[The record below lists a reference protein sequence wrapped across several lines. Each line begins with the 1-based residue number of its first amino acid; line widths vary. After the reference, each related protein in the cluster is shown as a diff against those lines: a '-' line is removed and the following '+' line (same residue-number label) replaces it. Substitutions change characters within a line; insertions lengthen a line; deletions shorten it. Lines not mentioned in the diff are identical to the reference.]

1 MMTSPW
7 NIHIHRVRTSWLL
20 AGAGNEGARVISTV
34 IHHEMKRFLG
44 WMVAVASYGVEVFRA
59 SGLFPTVGKMVT
71 LMLFILYCRF
81 KNMNQKL
88 EPGR

>member
-1 MMTSPW
+1 MTSPW
-7 NIHIHRVRTSWLL
+7 NIHIHRVRTSWFL
-20 AGAGNEGARVISTV
+20 AGAGKEGAKVISTD
-34 IHHEMKRFLG
+34 IRFEMKRFLG

-71 LMLFILYCRF
+71 FMLFILYCRF
-81 KNMNQKL
+81 KNINRKV